1 MQDDIPQSD
10 ETDRFADASID
21 RRTFVRLSAAAGAA
35 LSLPGNAFA
44 SASDA
49 AFDDEYE
56 YVLNHTPA
64 NYAVPTL
71 VRFDDA
77 AGPAAMDAA
86 TDADTRTTT
95 EPEPAA
101 YAQLT
106 AAQAA
111 SVSDLPTAETFTY
124 APGANPF
131 WRLGYYPLGVFPDS
145 ERCVDFI
152 LYEEMIAGMER
163 LAEQHPDRLDFYDI
177 GRSPGW
183 DNALSARE
191 DPKPV
196 YVAELTND
204 IDDEES
210 YREKEKVFCSLSLHG
225 DERAGAEGGCR
236 FVEDL
241 LDGREREIEQLLDD
255 AVIVLAFTNPDGW
268 VARHP
273 QYFGKFTRGNAEIGD
288 TNRQYPIVGWITPD
302 HYPAEPRGADAEDDQ
317 DGIDSDVDS
326 EYLENVPDTL
336 AIVEHLRD
344 YENLNYGADFHGASV
359 FSGDFVFGL
368 ISQAQYDHRQFHELY
383 GLNRDVD
390 DALTEEIQ
398 PQPYTSNEYDYGTI
412 WDLLGYTD
420 SGIQGDWLAHP
431 KSLGGLGMTSM
442 DFEMAQSNIITSTY
456 YDPNRNDKQSRGYKQ
471 GIRTLTKFAVQN
483 SDTRTT
489 SDEFSATVETGGNS
503 TLVVTTDR
511 LTRSSDQ
518 LVFEGRGD
526 DGDGSDGDGGGARTT
541 RVDTDTEV
549 SRAASSLSLAD
560 GADATALSV
569 PASTHTLSL
578 DVEPDGPVVATL
590 ESPSGET
597 VRSRDGTDGPMACG
611 PHVEWTVREPEAGRW
626 TLSVEPR
633 TATDE
638 VNGESVTADS
648 VDVETTAV
656 RTAQDGTT
664 TPDPREV
671 LGYGQFDYKVSP
683 FVFFDSDFFGSG
695 DDLRALDVERD
706 LDDFTEGADVD
717 TASVD
722 AVDASTLQ
730 AYDNVVVIHDDGI
743 DDEAYVGA
751 LDEFVDSGGNLV
763 VTDTG
768 VSLLSAMD
776 NTAVGGLGA
785 DATVEET
792 YYVANLGDKRP
803 NQPMLDG
810 ARLVQTQLWKVAGLG
825 YSVGTEAP
833 MTIVD
838 RTAFDEAG
846 GIAAGVQDGGVSA
859 GSFIGETS
867 DLSGE
872 VTTRELVDSDAGAVH
887 FVGGLFPPA
896 SQANLHPFGVLD
908 YSPSFLGYLMMTNA
922 LGYVQT
928 RSIEGETTAT
938 FGGESTFTVEDGVA
952 TPTLE
957 ASGSRSDDGSVF
969 TGGQTDRVVVTVTE
983 LSEAAEVA
991 DGVPDGWTVDTDYG
1005 DADSFDAE
1013 AGTVSFGERGPV
1025 DPEADDDPLEL
1036 EYYAEA
1042 PEGATATGRYTFGPA
1057 EATATVGGDE
1067 VTVEFAGTD
1076 TDTVV
1081 GPSTGT

>member
-1 MQDDIPQSD
+1 MVDDTPPSD
-10 ETDRFADASID
+10 ETDRFADAAVD
-21 RRTFVRLSAAAGAA
+21 RRTFVRLSAATGAA
-35 LSLPGNAFA
+35 LALPGNAAA
-44 SASDA
+44 SVSDA
-49 AFDDEYE
+49 AFDAEYE
-56 YVLNHTPA
+56 YVLNHTPTD
-64 NYAVPTL
+64 YAVPTL
-71 VRFDDA
+71 VQFGDPT
-77 AGPAAMDAA
+77 GPAAMDAA

-106 AAQAA
+106 AGQAA
-111 SVSDLPTAETFTY
+111 SVSELPTAETFTY

-131 WRLGYYPLGVFPDS
+131 WRIGYYPLGVFPDS

-152 LYEEMIAGMER
+152 LYEEMIAGMEH
-163 LAEQHPDRLDFYDI
+163 LQEQHPDRLDFYSI
-177 GRSPGW
+177 GTSPGW
-183 DNALSARE
+183 DNPLSARE

-204 IDDEES
+204 INDEAS

-241 LDGREREIEQLLDD
+241 LDGRERETERLLDD

-273 QYFGKFTRGNAEIGD
+273 QYVGKFQRGNAEVGD

-302 HYPAEPRGADAEDDQ
+302 HYPAEPRGSDAEDDQ
-317 DGIDSDVDS
+317 DGIDSDVDT
-326 EYLENVPDTL
+326 EYLENVPDSL
-336 AIVEHLRD
+336 AIVEHFRD

-359 FSGDFVFGL
+359 FSSDFVFGL

-383 GLNRDVD
+383 GLNSDVD
-390 DALTEEIQ
+390 DALTDEIQ
-398 PQPYTSNEYDYGTI
+398 PQPYTANEYDYGTI

-442 DFEMAQSNIITSTY
+442 DFEMAQSNTITSTY

-489 SDEFSATVETGGNS
+489 DDEFSATVETGGNA
-503 TLVVTTDR
+503 TAVVTTDR

-518 LVFEGRGD
+518 LVFEGRG
-526 DGDGSDGDGGGARTT
+526 GDGGGGGGARTT

-549 SRAASSLSLAD
+549 SRATSSLSLSD
-560 GADATALSV
+560 GADATTLSV
-569 PASTHTLSL
+569 PASTHTLSI

-597 VRSRDGTDGPMACG
+597 VRSRDSTAAAMACG
-611 PHVEWTVREPEAGRW
+611 PHLEWTVREPAAGRW

-638 VNGESVTADS
+638 VNGESVTAES
-648 VDVETTAV
+648 VDVETTTV
-656 RTAQDGTT
+656 RTAEGGTT

-683 FVFFDSDFFGSG
+683 FVFFDGDFFDSG

-706 LDDFTEGADVD
+706 FDDFTENADVD
-717 TASVD
+717 TIPVD
-722 AVDASTLQ
+722 AVDAATLQ

-743 DDEAYVGA
+743 DDEGYVGA

-768 VSLLSAMD
+768 VNLLGAMD
-776 NTAVGGLGA
+776 NTAVGGLGG
-785 DATVEET
+785 DATFEET
-792 YYVANLGDKRP
+792 YYVANLGDKRSD
-803 NQPMLDG
+803 QPMLDG
-810 ARLVQTQLWKVAGLG
+810 ARPVQLQLWKVAGLG

-838 RTAFDEAG
+838 QTAFDEAG
-846 GIAAGVQDGGVSA
+846 GIAAGVQDSGVAA
-859 GSFIGETS
+859 GSFIGEAD

-887 FVGGLFPPA
+887 FIGGLFPPA

-908 YSPSFLGYLMMTNA
+908 YSPSFLGYLMLTNA
-922 LGYVQT
+922 LGYVQK

-938 FGGESTFTVEDGVA
+938 FGGESTFAVDDDPVE
-952 TPTLE
+952 TPTLT

-969 TGGQTDRVVVTVTE
+969 TGGQTDRMVVTVEE
-983 LSEAAEVA
+983 LSESAEVT
-991 DGVPDGWTVDTDYG
+991 DSVPDGWTVDADYG
-1005 DADSFDAE
+1005 DADSFDE
-1013 AGTVSFGERGPV
+1013 ERGVVSFGTV
-1025 DPEADDDPLEL
+1025 DSIDPEEDDPVEL

-1042 PEGATATGRYTFGPA
+1042 PEGATETGRYTFGPA
-1057 EATATVGGDE
+1057 EAAATIEGDE

-1076 TDTVV
+1076 TNTVV
-1081 GPSTGT
+1081 GVSTET